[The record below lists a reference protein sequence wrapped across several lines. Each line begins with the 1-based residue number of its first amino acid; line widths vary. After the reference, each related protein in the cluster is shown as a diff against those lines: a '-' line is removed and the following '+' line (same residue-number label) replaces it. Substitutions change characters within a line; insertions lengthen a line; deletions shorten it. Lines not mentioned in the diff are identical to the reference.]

1 MADIKKNND
10 HIKTGTDGNILRLTL
25 NRPEKKNALT
35 AKMYSDM
42 AQAIEYADKTSKIR
56 VIFLS
61 SSSDCFCS
69 GNDLAD
75 FMVFSQKNGPKLSN
89 PFLSALSHA
98 QTPIVAAVGG
108 PAIGIGTTMLLHCDL
123 VYAGQNASFKLP
135 FVNLGLC
142 PEAGSSY
149 LLPFTMGYQR
159 AARLILL
166 GESISAKE
174 AFDFGI
180 VSAVVADNKLISF
193 AWQKACQLAKLP
205 KESVR
210 LSKSLLKKAF
220 RDILD
225 QTIADEIHHFA
236 KRLQTSEFAEA
247 VTAFFEKR
255 KPKSKDQ

>member
-1 MADIKKNND
+1 MAKIKRNND
-10 HIKTGTDGNILRLTL
+10 HIKTEIDGNILRLTL
-25 NRPEKKNALT
+25 NRPDKKNALT
-35 AKMYSDM
+35 LKMYSDM
-42 AQAIEYADKTSKIR
+42 AQAIEDADKTSKIR
-56 VIFLS
+56 VVFLS

-69 GNDLAD
+69 GNDLMD
-75 FMVFSQKNGPKLSN
+75 FMAFSQKGASEQSN
-89 PFLSALSHA
+89 PFLSALCHT

-108 PAIGIGTTMLLHCDL
+108 PAIGIGATMLLHCDL
-123 VYAGQNASFKLP
+123 VYAGQSARFKLP

-149 LLPFTMGYQR
+149 LLPAMVGYQR

-193 AWQKACQLAKLP
+193 AWQKACQLTKLP
-205 KESVR
+205 PESVR

-225 QTIADEIHHFA
+225 QTIADEIHHFT
-236 KRLQTSEFAEA
+236 KRLQTSEFEEA

-255 KPKSKDQ
+255 KPKF